1 MKWAIDPNH
10 SVAQFTIRHMMAKV
24 RGTISIKD
32 GWLEGEDHATAKV
45 DVTLD
50 PATINTGV
58 AIRDNHLRS
67 ADGFFD
73 VANYPTITFTSK
85 KIVGTDPA
93 GFKVVGDLTMHG
105 VTREVTLDAAFG
117 GEGKDPWG
125 NRRVSFSA
133 ETRVNRKDFGLT
145 WNQALGTGGWLVGDE
160 VRVDLEVE
168 AIPAQKPAE
177 ATEKLEAAARAE
189 SAA

>member
-1 MKWAIDPNH
+1 M
-10 SVAQFTIRHMMAKV
+10 
-24 RGTISIKD
+24 
-32 GWLEGEDHATAKV
+32 
-45 DVTLD
+45 
-50 PATINTGV
+50 

-85 KIVGTDPA
+85 RIVGTDPA
-93 GFKVVGDLTMHG
+93 GFKVVGDLTVHG

-145 WNQALGTGGWLVGDE
+145 WNQALEAGGWLVGDE

-168 AIPAQKPAE
+168 AIPAQKPE
-177 ATEKLEAAARAE
+177 ESSEKLEAAARAE

>member
-85 KIVGTDPA
+85 KIEGIDPA
-93 GFKVVGDLTMHG
+93 GSH
-105 VTREVTLDAAFG
+105 
-117 GEGKDPWG
+117 
-125 NRRVSFSA
+125 RRVLS
-133 ETRVNRKDFGLT
+133 V
-145 WNQALGTGGWLVGDE
+145 LGGG
-160 VRVDLEVE
+160 
-168 AIPAQKPAE
+168 
-177 ATEKLEAAARAE
+177 AAARRSRLETCCTAPSTVSL
-189 SAA
+189 SASAGWNRSQISSRRLPPLSTRERPATRSSHS